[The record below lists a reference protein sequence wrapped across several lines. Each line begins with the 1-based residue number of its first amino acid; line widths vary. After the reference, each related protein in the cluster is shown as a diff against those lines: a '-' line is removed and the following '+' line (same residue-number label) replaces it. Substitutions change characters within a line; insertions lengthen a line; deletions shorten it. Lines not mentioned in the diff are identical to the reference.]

1 MTPQRRL
8 FYGWVILA
16 IGFATIIC
24 GYVCRNTFSV
34 FYPAIVDEFG
44 WTRGNTGLI
53 FSVNSLVYGLFAPI
67 AGALV
72 DRFKTRYVLAA
83 GALLMGLGM
92 ALCSMAASTWQ
103 FVVLYGVVAGIGL
116 SIAGWVPVSTLI
128 ANWFSRRRALA
139 FGILGAGLGM
149 SYLSAY
155 IAQHVIESFGWQTA
169 YVAIGMFIAL
179 LIVPISILFVRRF
192 PAEKGLFPDGV
203 TAQEANSAAALC
215 EKRVEST
222 EWHAREWTLKA
233 AARTPQFWLMFLIF
247 MTAMGIVEQLAISH
261 QVYFYLDAGYDAMTA
276 AKLYGL
282 FGICFAL
289 GNLSGALSDR
299 IGRERFF
306 IPTALVC
313 AAFVSLLFLMKD
325 TSTSWLPP
333 LIAVGFGFTF
343 GSFPCVLNA
352 TLADLFH
359 GKHYG
364 RIAGVMV
371 LGFALGGTVS
381 AWLAGYL
388 HDITGT
394 YTSTYAL
401 LIVALITTSAMMW
414 MVAPRKVSP
423 LRR

>member
-1 MTPQRRL
+1 MTRQHRL

-53 FSVNSLVYGLFAPI
+53 FSVNSLVYGLFAPV

-83 GALLMGLGM
+83 GALLIGIGM
-92 ALCSMAASTWQ
+92 ALCSIATTTWQ
-103 FVVLYGVVAGIGL
+103 FIILYGVVAGIGL
-116 SIAGWVPVSTLI
+116 SIAGWVPVSTLV

-155 IAQHVIESFGWQTA
+155 VAQRVIASFGWQTA
-169 YVAIGMFIAL
+169 YVAIGAFIAS

-192 PAEKGLFPDGV
+192 PSDKGLFPDGMK
-203 TAQEANSAAALC
+203 AEEASSAAALR
-215 EKRVEST
+215 ERQVVST
-222 EWHAREWTLKA
+222 GWHRTEWTLKA
-233 AARTPQFWLMFLIF
+233 AARTRQFWLMFLIF

-261 QVYFYLDAGYDAMTA
+261 QVYFYMDAGYDALTA

-306 IPTALVC
+306 SPTALVC
-313 AAFVSLLFLMKD
+313 TAFVSLLFLMND
-325 TSTSWLPP
+325 TSASWLPP
-333 LIAVGFGFTF
+333 LIAVGFGLTF

-364 RIAGVMV
+364 SIAGVMV

-388 HDITGT
+388 HDVTGT

-401 LIVALITTSAMMW
+401 LIVALIATSAMMW
-414 MVAPRKVSP
+414 IVAPRKVNP
-423 LRR
+423 LRK